1 MPGIQVTNQN
11 QVIEMTEKKRY
22 TFELPIEIYDQLA
35 ETADQ
40 NGTSVVEMLRKYIKL
55 GLIATKPG
63 TTVLIRVGD
72 SEQPIMLIL

>member
-1 MPGIQVTNQN
+1 
-11 QVIEMTEKKRY
+11 MTEKKRY

-55 GLIATKPG
+55 GLLATQPNTSILLRIG
-63 TTVLIRVGD
+63 E
-72 SEQPIMLIL
+72 SEQPIMLVL

>member
-1 MPGIQVTNQN
+1 
-11 QVIEMTEKKRY
+11 MTEKKRNTKRY

-35 ETADQ
+35 ATADQ

-55 GLIATKPG
+55 GLLATQPG
-63 TTVLIRVGD
+63 TTVLLRIGN

>member
-1 MPGIQVTNQN
+1 
-11 QVIEMTEKKRY
+11 MTEKKRY

-55 GLIATKPG
+55 GLHATQPG
-63 TTVLIRVGD
+63 TTVLLRIGET
-72 SEQPIMLIL
+72 EQPIMLVL